1 MRHEW
6 NEKRETDA
14 AGGSPATRAS
24 EDPGYF
30 PGSTRPNL
38 LDPRV
43 RANPYPLY
51 AWLRRDR
58 PVCEIEPGG
67 LWAVSRYDDVVYVL
81 RHPELFSSSGFRVF
95 LTPPWLDHN
104 PAAESLTM
112 CDPPDHTR
120 LRAFVS
126 RAFSPRTLAPIENRI
141 RAVAGELADHVV
153 ARGEVDFVAEFA
165 GALPTRIIAEILGL
179 DPALGVHFK
188 RWVNDQAVISPA
200 ITDPVRIAEI
210 KTSVREL
217 VSYLDEAIAARR
229 RAPSDD
235 LVGELMRPDANGQLL
250 TEDELRSFL
259 VILLVAG
266 LETTTAAL
274 TSTLRLL
281 AERPADLQRLR
292 QDPSLIPAY
301 LEEVLRYE
309 SPAQGLARI
318 TTQELELGGTR
329 LAAGSMVLVLL
340 GSANRDENHFP
351 EPDRF
356 DPGRSNQKAVAFG
369 HGIHSCVGAV
379 LARMEGRVGLK
390 ALLERVGHVTA
401 VPGELQWNESLVSR
415 CPIALP
421 LRFTPA

>member
-1 MRHEW
+1 M
-6 NEKRETDA
+6 
-14 AGGSPATRAS
+14 P
-24 EDPGYF
+24 
-30 PGSTRPNL
+30 TRPNL

-51 AWLRRDR
+51 ACLRRER

-67 LWAVSRYDDVVYVL
+67 LWAVSRYDDVVYAL

-104 PAAESLTM
+104 PAAESLVM

-126 RAFSPRTLAPIENRI
+126 RAFSPRTLAPIEARI
-141 RAVAGELADHVV
+141 RTVASELADRVV
-153 ARGEVDFVAEFA
+153 ARGEVDVVDEFA
-165 GALPTRIIAEILGL
+165 GALPTRIIAEVLGL

-210 KTSVREL
+210 KTSIHEL
-217 VSYLDEAIAARR
+217 VSYLDEAIEARR

-235 LVGELMRPDANGQLL
+235 LVGELMRPDASGQLL

-259 VILLVAG
+259 VVLLVAG
-266 LETTTAAL
+266 LETSTAL
-274 TSTLRLL
+274 LSSTLRLL
-281 AERPADLQRLR
+281 AERPADLQHLR
-292 QDPSLIPAY
+292 QDPAFIPAY

-309 SPAQGLARI
+309 PPAHGLARL
-318 TTQELELGGTR
+318 TTQEVELGGTR
-329 LAAGSMVLVLL
+329 LAAGSVVLVLL
-340 GSANRDENHFP
+340 GSANRDENYFP

-369 HGIHSCVGAV
+369 YGIHSCVGAV
-379 LARMEGRVGLK
+379 LARMEGRIGLK
-390 ALLERVGHVTA
+390 ALLERVAHIA
-401 VPGELQWNESLVSR
+401 PVPGEIRWNESLVSR

-421 LRFTPA
+421 LRFESAST